1 MLNTSNL
8 KKLVR
13 SIIATRDDEIGC
25 DDCFDELDRFVDM
38 LLNGK
43 NASEAMPLVQH
54 HLDMCMDC
62 HEEFKAL
69 LQAIQITQ

>member
-13 SIIATRDDEIGC
+13 SIIATRQDEIGC

-38 LLNGK
+38 LLKGK
-43 NASEAMPLVQH
+43 KASEAMPLVQH
-54 HLDMCMDC
+54 HLDMCLDC
-62 HEEFKAL
+62 REEFKAL
-69 LQAIQITQ
+69 LQAIQST